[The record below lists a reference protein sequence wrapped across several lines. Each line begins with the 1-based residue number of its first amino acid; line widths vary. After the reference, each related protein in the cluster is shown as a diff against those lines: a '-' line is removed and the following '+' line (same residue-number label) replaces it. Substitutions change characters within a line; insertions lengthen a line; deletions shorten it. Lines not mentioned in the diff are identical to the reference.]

1 MRIGVTI
8 KTFHRLIAER
18 TATFCSLSDNSGQR
32 WILACG
38 GLSAFDPEQT
48 WGTMAYCRGKSII
61 AKTIRKSGPSFA
73 WGEFW

>member
-1 MRIGVTI
+1 VRDVGSWHLTDKQIRQSNGRYWG
-8 KTFHRLIAER
+8 H
-18 TATFCSLSDNSGQR
+18 SGQS
-32 WILACG
+32 WSLACVG
-38 GLSAFDPEQT
+38 YDAIDPEQT